1 MNKLKKKLLFEVE
14 ENETI
19 DQCLDRI
26 KKAGYV
32 PIGRSEKPIFK
43 EVQKGK
49 EITYEPAGRR
59 IVFEARI
66 AE

>member
-1 MNKLKKKLLFEVE
+1 MNKPKKKLLFEVQ

-26 KKAGYV
+26 AKAGYV
-32 PIGRSEKPIFK
+32 PIRRTEKPIFK
-43 EVQKGK
+43 EVGQGAGVS
-49 EITYEPAGRR
+49 YEPVGRQ
-59 IVFEARI
+59 IVFEAKL